1 MTRILAALITT
12 AAAGVLTLASAITE
26 VSATPPYT
34 APAYPRLAEIVAKS
48 PAIKSASSTIVP
60 TTLGIGSLLQCK
72 VNLLYGENPDQNVNI
87 VVALP
92 LNAADGDAGRVQGA
106 WNGRTQSLGGGECSG
121 NLHPRLLPA
130 STVSQN

>member
-1 MTRILAALITT
+1 MTRILAALITA

-26 VSATPPYT
+26 VSARPPYT
-34 APAYPRLAEIVAKS
+34 APACTRLAEIVAKS

-60 TTLGIGSLLQCK
+60 TTLGIGSSLQCM

-92 LNAADGDAGRVQGA
+92 LNAADGGAGRVQGA
-106 WNGRTQSLGGGECSG
+106 WNGRTQSLG
-121 NLHPRLLPA
+121 
-130 STVSQN
+130 